1 VIHAKKDASAVL
13 VHRYVLEKSVGR
25 KLRSDEQACHSCDR
39 PECFEVSHLWVGT
52 NAENT
57 TDCVAKGRNVKGSR
71 TGAALL
77 NEKSVASIK
86 MLLRGGTS
94 QALCAALFGVSVSAI
109 GAVKRGVN
117 WGYIASDVSGASPLP
132 KRRRIILK
140 RRENPARGSA
150 IGTAKLDEP
159 RVAEI
164 KRGLQSGETQM
175 ALADRYGVSQ
185 AVISKIKLGQSW
197 SHVAA

>member
-140 RRENPARGSA
+140 RRERNCTVLDYLA
-150 IGTAKLDEP
+150 TAATWP
-159 RVAEI
+159 GRFPSRATRVY
-164 KRGLQSGETQM
+164 SGRFVCPVVIRAPT
-175 ALADRYGVSQ
+175 LVGV
-185 AVISKIKLGQSW
+185 
-197 SHVAA
+197 